1 MDEGQGGKSMG
12 MGSWRGRDAT
22 GSTKKTMLVLQ
33 RDVISK
39 GATVKEVLKVAM
51 KARSN
56 NGERV
61 SEGERRLVRNQLK

>member
-1 MDEGQGGKSMG
+1 MG
-12 MGSWRGRDAT
+12 MGNWRGRDAT

-51 KARSN
+51 KARSKW
-56 NGERV
+56 
-61 SEGERRLVRNQLK
+61 RRSK